1 MSALIEVLF
10 KAMPYLLALSVAFAI
25 GASGWRLG
33 VDQTESKWQA
43 EWNARDARDKDAVNK
58 AADESRNKEQSAQQS
73 VNEVSQNAAV
83 EISKIGAAG
92 DDLAAAGAG
101 LRQSANKLA
110 SNSEVSCD
118 TITAKRGASTTR
130 AAMVLS
136 ELLGR
141 AEKRLSE
148 LAGLYDEA
156 RVRGM
161 ACQASYERIQR
172 DLQ

>member
-1 MSALIEVLF
+1 MIR
-10 KAMPYLLALSVAFAI
+10 YAI
-25 GASGWRLG
+25 GAGLIMAILFGAYSCG
-33 VDQTESKWQA
+33 VSNEDARWQA
-43 EWNARDARDKDAVNK
+43 EWNARDARDAQAAEK
-58 AADESRNKEQSAQQS
+58 ASRDSRQKEQAAQQS
-73 VNEVSQNAAV
+73 VTEVSQNASA
-83 EISKIGAAG
+83 ELDKLETSSA
-92 DDLAAAGAG
+92 DLTAAGAG
-101 LRQSANKLA
+101 LRESANKLA

-118 TITAKRGASTTR
+118 TSAAKRGASTTR

>member
-1 MSALIEVLF
+1 MIS
-10 KAMPYLLALSVAFAI
+10 YAI
-25 GASGWRLG
+25 GAGLALAILFGAYSCGASNENTR
-33 VDQTESKWQA
+33 WQA

-58 AADESRNKEQSAQQS
+58 AADESINKEQSAQQS

-101 LRQSANKLA
+101 LRESAAKLA

-118 TITAKRGASTTR
+118 TGAAKRGASTTR

-136 ELLGR
+136 ELLGS

-148 LAGLYDEA
+148 LAKLYDEA
-156 RVRGM
+156 RVRGL
-161 ACQASYERIQR
+161 ACEASYARVQR

>member
-1 MSALIEVLF
+1 MIR
-10 KAMPYLLALSVAFAI
+10 YAI
-25 GASGWRLG
+25 GAAVALAILFGAYSCGASNENTR
-33 VDQTESKWQA
+33 WQS
-43 EWNARDARDKDAVNK
+43 EWNARDARDKDAFNK